1 MYEGINL
8 LSEEASAL
16 LTSTVDNH
24 RARAKFISFFVFSF
38 EENRKKNMAA
48 IHMNEIKHC
57 CRCSCFVTL
66 AMFVFLAKKCPLY
79 VSCIPRTSFYDRK
92 QI

>member
-16 LTSTVDNH
+16 LTNAVDNH

-38 EENRKKNMAA
+38 EENGKK
-48 IHMNEIKHC
+48 KHG
-57 CRCSCFVTL
+57 RNS
-66 AMFVFLAKKCPLY
+66 Y
-79 VSCIPRTSFYDRK
+79 E
-92 QI
+92 